1 MAGQLVLPV
10 FVAILIMVG
19 ASAPAWAAQLDV
31 VINPNTESSPFHI
44 THQKTV
50 FIEYPEDGQ
59 IFDYLSGQEWVVE
72 GTADS
77 SSPDTQDLIRQLNQ
91 NIFDSGSQAF
101 ITDLEVSYDIHLQ
114 PFGDHTSIDYTVVLE
129 GTISNYLIT
138 RDSQQALID
147 LGWRGLSAHDPVV
160 IDGVEINLP
169 FSILESHSPETY
181 GLLAGTAADD
191 VLTRPLINADFILE
205 LPLVDWHFLFDP
217 TGIGVDAETF
227 GLSEEISGF
236 VLSKWTM
243 GLSDIIIGVQG
254 EREFEAVVTLDREYT
269 VRSLQ
274 SADNA
279 SIQVVGF
286 GALGTLD
293 GIEIAG
299 VTPNP
304 PPDYFNPATGK
315 FPIFIIYGMAGVA
328 AVAGIGFFFVSNR
341 SLKNQQTEQQGID
354 PNRLV
359 GYQTSASSG
368 GYQTNRGEAQLKDDT
383 DYKQTRNVYDGSSQD
398 APRPSA
404 ATPAVSDATCGCS
417 ASAEMGSECDCQ
429 MQSSCLCDATCDC
442 GASLCRENADM
453 MG

>member
-169 FSILESHSPETY
+169 FSILESHSTHPRRT
-181 GLLAGTAADD
+181 
-191 VLTRPLINADFILE
+191 DFLQE
-205 LPLVDWHFLFDP
+205 PQQ
-217 TGIGVDAETF
+217 TT
-227 GLSEEISGF
+227 
-236 VLSKWTM
+236 
-243 GLSDIIIGVQG
+243 
-254 EREFEAVVTLDREYT
+254 
-269 VRSLQ
+269 SLQ
-274 SADNA
+274 DPLSMPISYWNCPLSTGTFCLIPRESA
-279 SIQVVGF
+279 
-286 GALGTLD
+286 LM
-293 GIEIAG
+293 
-299 VTPNP
+299 P
-304 PPDYFNPATGK
+304 K
-315 FPIFIIYGMAGVA
+315 
-328 AVAGIGFFFVSNR
+328 
-341 SLKNQQTEQQGID
+341 
-354 PNRLV
+354 RL
-359 GYQTSASSG
+359 A
-368 GYQTNRGEAQLKDDT
+368 
-383 DYKQTRNVYDGSSQD
+383 
-398 APRPSA
+398 
-404 ATPAVSDATCGCS
+404 
-417 ASAEMGSECDCQ
+417 
-429 MQSSCLCDATCDC
+429 
-442 GASLCRENADM
+442 
-453 MG
+453 

>member
-1 MAGQLVLPV
+1 
-10 FVAILIMVG
+10 MVG